1 MWRVS
6 AREWLDRALRIRGG
20 NDGGSFNIAC
30 VYSLLGD
37 TDLALNVLERTAK
50 DAGPDVLLWL
60 SVDPDLDAIRDHPRF
75 RELMKQD

>member
-6 AREWLDRALRIRGG
+6 AREWLGRALRIRGG
-20 NDGGSFNIAC
+20 SDDGSFYMAG

-50 DAGPDVLLWL
+50 DAGPDVLQWL
-60 SVDPDLDAIRDHPRF
+60 SVDPDLDAICDHPRF